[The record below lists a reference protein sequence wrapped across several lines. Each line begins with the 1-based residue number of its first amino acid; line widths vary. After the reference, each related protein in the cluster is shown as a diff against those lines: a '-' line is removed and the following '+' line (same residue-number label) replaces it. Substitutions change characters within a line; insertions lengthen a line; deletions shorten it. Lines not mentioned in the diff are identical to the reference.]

1 MFNFRQDSKGRIGVL
16 KLKYHVVLL
25 FPYNIVENTYK
36 SNVPQKVIYYLLFS
50 C

>member
-1 MFNFRQDSKGRIGVL
+1 MFNFRQDSKGGIGVL

-25 FPYNIVENTYK
+25 NIVENTYK
-36 SNVPQKVIYYLLFS
+36 SNVPQKVMYYLLFS